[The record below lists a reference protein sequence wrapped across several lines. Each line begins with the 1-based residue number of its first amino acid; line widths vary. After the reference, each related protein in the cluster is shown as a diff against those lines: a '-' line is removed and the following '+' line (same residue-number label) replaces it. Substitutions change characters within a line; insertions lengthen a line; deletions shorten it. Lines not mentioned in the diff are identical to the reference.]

1 LQFNLN
7 IGCIVSIIIVTRKY
21 AHERKGTDHMK
32 TWFENMKISRK
43 LIIAFTFILLLSI
56 ITGAVGIISVL
67 RIRNNNTRLYKEDT
81 VGLQYAG
88 ETAVAYMQIRY
99 SNLRRLYAEDRETL
113 EQVVNELN
121 DSFAQLDENL
131 ALCRATIAD
140 PDINVLLDKIQKD
153 WDTYKPAMQELC
165 EAALRGEEEE
175 INPALVSLGTT
186 LRDSFIELLEQ
197 VSYRAAVTAEE
208 EADFA
213 RNSAIAIIG
222 VQVVSIGLSLAL
234 GLFISGLISKPVE
247 KFAKFGELLAVG
259 DLEIGKVME
268 DKDQRFMQRKDEV
281 GALAVAFANMT
292 ASTLKQITETKAIA
306 AGDLTTAVTVRS
318 ANDSMGKAMSSLV
331 EDLHKLVASIVS
343 SAHQMNASARL
354 VADSSTTLAQG
365 AAEQASSIEELTAS
379 LDGITSQ
386 TNQTAQTAKE
396 LNELAGKIK
405 SDAAN
410 GNAEMTEM
418 LRAMDEIN
426 SSSEN
431 IRRIIKAIE
440 DIAFQTNILAL
451 NAAVEAARAGQY
463 GKGFAV
469 VAEEVKNLA
478 AQSSKA
484 AKETTDLIEHSA
496 KSVEAGTK
504 IAKDTAGSFSKI
516 LADVSNAAELVMT
529 LSEASN
535 EQAAALGQI
544 HLGIQQ
550 VSQVVQSNAAISQ
563 ESAAAS
569 EELSAQAEAL
579 QKSTSVFVL
588 RTDGTFTEA
597 APAAKSK

>member
-1 LQFNLN
+1 
-7 IGCIVSIIIVTRKY
+7 
-21 AHERKGTDHMK
+21 MK

-43 LIIAFTFILLLSI
+43 LIVAFTLILLLSV

-67 RIRNNNTRLYKEDT
+67 RIRNNNTRLYEEDT
-81 VGLQYAG
+81 LGLQYAG
-88 ETAVAYMQIRY
+88 DTAVAFMQIRY
-99 SNLRRLYAEDRETL
+99 SNLRRLYAEDQETL
-113 EQVVNELN
+113 EQVVKELN
-121 DSFAQLDENL
+121 ESFAQLDEHL
-131 ALCRATIAD
+131 AQCRATITD
-140 PDINVLLDKIQKD
+140 PDIIGLLDKIQID
-153 WDTYKPAMQELC
+153 WDTYKPAMQALC

-175 INPALVSLGTT
+175 LNPALVSLGTS
-186 LRDSFIELLEQ
+186 LLDSFTELLAQ
-197 VSYRAAVTAEE
+197 VSDRASVTADED
-208 EADFA
+208 ADFA
-213 RNSAIAIIG
+213 RNSAIAILA
-222 VQVVSIGLSLAL
+222 VLALSTGLSLAL

-259 DLEIGKVME
+259 DLEIGKVMGE
-268 DKDQRFMQRKDEV
+268 KDQRFMQRKDEV
-281 GALAVAFANMT
+281 GALAIAIANMT
-292 ASTLKQITETKAIA
+292 ASTLKQISETKAIA
-306 AGDLTTAVTVRS
+306 GGDLTTAVTVRS
-318 ANDSMGKAMSSLV
+318 ENDSMGKAMSALVEGLHSLV
-331 EDLHKLVASIVS
+331 VSIVS
-343 SAHQMNASARL
+343 SAHQMNTSAKL
-354 VADSSTTLAQG
+354 VADSSTSLAQG

-386 TNQTAQTAKE
+386 TNQNAQTAKV
-396 LNELAGKIK
+396 LNELTGKIK
-405 SDAAN
+405 YDAEN
-410 GNAEMTEM
+410 GNTEMTEM

-431 IRRIIKAIE
+431 IRKITKAIE

-504 IAKDTAGSFSKI
+504 KAKDTAGSFSKI
-516 LADVSNAAELVMT
+516 LTDVTNAAELVTT
-529 LSEASN
+529 LTEASN
-535 EQAAALGQI
+535 EQAASLGQI
-544 HLGIQQ
+544 NLGIQQ

-579 QKSTSVFVL
+579 QESTSVFVL
-588 RTDGTFTEA
+588 KTDHSFSEA
-597 APAAKSK
+597 PSGPKAK